1 MITSLSQNTSSAAAD
16 FFSRIDSNT
25 DGQLTA
31 DELKTDFESRIKK
44 VSSSTTGAS
53 TNTPPAPDFAQMVT
67 DGDTDGDG
75 SLSEVEFTTA
85 MQAKHASG
93 SMPPPPPPPP
103 EQETDSTSSSGT
115 QAQSISAAV
124 ASLDTNGD
132 GKLSADEL
140 LAAYKAMQTATTA
153 DTDTDA
159 SSDSSAST
167 TASDPDFA
175 SLISAI
181 DTDGDGLLNTDEVT
195 SLVTESRQHRP
206 PPPPADFAQL
216 YAENSDEGNTAS
228 TTTSI
233 GEA

>member
-1 MITSLSQNTSSAAAD
+1 MISSISHHSQPSAAD
-16 FFSRIDSNT
+16 FFSRIDSDS

-31 DELKTDFESRIKK
+31 DELKSDFESRIKR
-44 VSSSTTGAS
+44 VADSTSGTSTT
-53 TNTPPAPDFAQMVT
+53 TPPTPDFAQMVT

-75 SLSEVEFTTA
+75 TLSEVEFTTA
-85 MQAKHASG
+85 MQAKHAPG
-93 SMPPPPPPPP
+93 SMPPPPPPP
-103 EQETDSTSSSGT
+103 EQETDSTSNSDT

-140 LAAYKAMQTATTA
+140 LAAYKAKQTATTA

-206 PPPPADFAQL
+206 PPPPPHFERL
-216 YAENSDEGNTAS
+216 YADNATEDDNAS
-228 TTTSI
+228 SGTTI

>member
-1 MITSLSQNTSSAAAD
+1 MITSISHRSQPSSAD
-16 FFSRIDSNT
+16 FFSRIDADA

-31 DELKTDFESRIKK
+31 DELKTDFESRIRKAAD
-44 VSSSTTGAS
+44 STTGTSA
-53 TNTPPAPDFAQMVT
+53 NTPPTPDFAQMVT

-75 SLSEVEFTTA
+75 TLSEVEFTTA
-85 MQAKHASG
+85 MQARHATG
-93 SMPPPPPPPP
+93 SMPPPPPPP
-103 EQETDSTSSSGT
+103 EQEADSASESDTAS
-115 QAQSISAAV
+115 QSIADAV

-140 LAAYKAMQTATTA
+140 LAAYKAKQTATTA

-159 SSDSSAST
+159 SSDGSAST
-167 TASDPDFA
+167 TATDPDFA
-175 SLISAI
+175 SLISTI

-206 PPPPADFAQL
+206 PPPPPDFARL
-216 YAENSDEGNTAS
+216 YAENSDEGSTAS